1 MMLSAGDKLVVALS
15 GGSDS
20 VCLLLILKS
29 LGYQLVAAHCNFH
42 LRGEESMRDE
52 EFVRSLCERM
62 DIKLRQTDFDTY
74 AYAREKAVSIELA
87 ARELRYNFFKQ
98 IIDEEGCTAV
108 AVGHHKDDNAETFL
122 LNCVRK
128 TGIRGLGGI
137 KPVSTNQ
144 QGCKVVR
151 PLLCVG
157 RQDILDY
164 LQECGEQ
171 WVTDSSNEKDDV
183 ARNKVRLDVMPV
195 LKDINKGVVDNLC
208 DTMQNVAEMSR
219 IYEDWIEK
227 EKKRC
232 SRWTDDH
239 TLVINRERLAQSAS
253 PISVLHE
260 LLSPLGFNETQ
271 VKNLLNAKG
280 YHSNRKKGAYEL
292 QLPNGQTVL
301 VEVKWKELRI
311 IHNA

>member
-1 MMLSAGDKLVVALS
+1 MLSACDKLVVALS

-292 QLPNGQTVL
+292 QLSNGQTVL

>member
-1 MMLSAGDKLVVALS
+1 MLSAGDKLVVALS

>member
-1 MMLSAGDKLVVALS
+1 MLSACDKLVVALS

-98 IIDEEGCTAV
+98 IIDEEACTAV

-157 RQDILDY
+157 RQDIQDY

-219 IYEDWIEK
+219 IYEDWIE
-227 EKKRC
+227 
-232 SRWTDDH
+232 
-239 TLVINRERLAQSAS
+239 
-253 PISVLHE
+253 
-260 LLSPLGFNETQ
+260 
-271 VKNLLNAKG
+271 NA
-280 YHSNRKKGAYEL
+280 AAA
-292 QLPNGQTVL
+292 GQTTT
-301 VEVKWKELRI
+301 
-311 IHNA
+311 H

>member
-1 MMLSAGDKLVVALS
+1 MLSAGDKLVVALS

-98 IIDEEGCTAV
+98 IIDEEACTAV

-157 RQDILDY
+157 RQDIQDY

-292 QLPNGQTVL
+292 QLSNGQTVL